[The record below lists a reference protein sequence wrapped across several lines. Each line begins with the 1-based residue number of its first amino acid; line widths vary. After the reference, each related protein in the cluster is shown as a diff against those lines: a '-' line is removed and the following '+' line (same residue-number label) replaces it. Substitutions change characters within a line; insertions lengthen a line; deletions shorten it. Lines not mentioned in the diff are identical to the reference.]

1 MRESQSRL
9 GILHFLLSGRS
20 VFSEETL
27 SVTGRSS
34 PTAAWFCCSWRV
46 LQLALMVAVSTFVS

>member
-27 SVTGRSS
+27 SLLQVDPVPQLPGFV
-34 PTAAWFCCSWRV
+34 ALGGCCNW
-46 LQLALMVAVSTFVS
+46 L